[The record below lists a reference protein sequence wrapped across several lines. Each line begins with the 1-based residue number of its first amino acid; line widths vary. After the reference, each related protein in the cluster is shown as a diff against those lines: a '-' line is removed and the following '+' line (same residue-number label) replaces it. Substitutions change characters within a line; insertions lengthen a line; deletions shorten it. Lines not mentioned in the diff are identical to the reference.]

1 MANQVRKV
9 NYCKLML
16 PSRAG
21 QGIKVLNALRDA
33 GVSLLAF
40 TGFPAGGGKAQIDL
54 VAESLGA
61 VRRVA
66 SRQGWKVSGAKRAF
80 LVQGDDRIGAVAQVL
95 GRLARAGIN
104 VTAVDA
110 VAAGRR
116 RYGMILWVKSGDHAR
131 AAKALGAK

>member
-9 NYCKLML
+9 HYCKLML

-21 QGIKVLNALRDA
+21 QGIRVLNALRDA

-40 TGFPAGGGKAQIDL
+40 TGFPAGGGKAQVDL

-61 VRRVA
+61 IRRVA
-66 SRQGWKVSGAKRAF
+66 SRQGWKVSAAKRAF
-80 LVQGDDRIGAVAQVL
+80 LIQGDDKVGAVAQVL
-95 GRLARAGIN
+95 GRLARVRIN
-104 VTAVDA
+104 LTAVDA
-110 VAAGRR
+110 VAAGKR
-116 RYGMILWVKSGDHAR
+116 RYGMIVWVKPRDYAS